1 MCPDSD
7 QNHEYRKA
15 GATGLENGNA
25 YVGPEERYGAT
36 REPAQLPTKVRLLI
50 AYDQCENRQH
60 VAKELD
66 FQRQTRSRP
75 FSYSTLDKSSQKKE
89 IQYEAGYGHIRSK

>member
-15 GATGLENGNA
+15 GATGFESGNA
-25 YVGPEERYGAT
+25 HVGPEEPCRAT
-36 REPAQLPTKVRLLI
+36 RESAQLQTKVRLLM
-50 AYDQCENRQH
+50 AYDQCEKRQH

-66 FQRQTRSRP
+66 FQRQTRSHP
-75 FSYSTLDKSSQKKE
+75 FPHGTLDKSSQKEK
-89 IQYEAGYGHIRSK
+89 IQYEAGHGYFRTR

>member
-15 GATGLENGNA
+15 GATGFDNGNA
-25 YVGPEERYGAT
+25 HVGPEERCRAT
-36 REPAQLPTKVRLLI
+36 REPAQLTTKVRLPM
-50 AYDQCENRQH
+50 AYDQCEKRQH

-66 FQRQTRSRP
+66 FQRQTWSHP
-75 FSYSTLDKSSQKKE
+75 FPYSTLDKSSQKKE